1 MMNKLIKLLINIRN
15 MRNNI
20 QKNKLFLM
28 RSKNIN
34 NQHININNNQQV
46 NRKK

>member
-20 QKNKLFLM
+20 QKNKLLLM

>member
-15 MRNNI
+15 MKNNI
-20 QKNKLFLM
+20 QKNKLLLM

>member
-20 QKNKLFLM
+20 QKNKLLLM

-34 NQHININNNQQV
+34 NQHININNN
-46 NRKK
+46 